1 MPLLKLTGTESVLTL
16 HLEHPIHLDPNVEYY
31 IALVGFYSE
40 NNIYN
45 LLQHAK
51 VYFWDLEIHFI
62 PKPLI
67 LQCGYWTIEKLEK
80 SFRDYIQSLNLSVNS
95 NDFKIFKDGDKI
107 SINSPIKFYLDKTVS
122 DLLGFEKSDATNLQ
136 KESSYFNS
144 NENVIASN
152 PPNLRAVDV
161 IEIHCNIVNNSLVN
175 HDVHSHKHLE
185 TAILYS
191 FSPNVPHG
199 YKISQSPQEKHY
211 IPLRSGLRK
220 IQQITITLVDQN
232 NQLLQNNHVNN
243 IVYLD
248 LISKSQTHTYS
259 QFDDMRGDSRGA
271 VLTTRTRT
279 LSRSLKNSVPDSVS
293 HGLSQIRSRSSLPN
307 ITNDVVNAVICE
319 VNDTT
324 LVTNCSSQA
333 GHHVVDN
340 VSQRYDQF
348 LSRYG
353 YEFHWKKYRE

>member
-1 MPLLKLTGTESVLTL
+1 MVDSSVPGGKRFISPLIRRKVAPLLREKFIPWLKSLVDEELDTIIEKDPTGRGLKRRIGRKLDALLSVNKKKRSSRCLLNYKYIKTATMPLLKLTGTESVLTL
-16 HLEHPIHLDPNVEYY
+16 HLEHPIHLDPNAEYY
-31 IALVGFYSE
+31 MALVGFYSE

-51 VYFWDLEIHFI
+51 VYFWDLEIHLI

-67 LQCGYWTIEKLEK
+67 LQCGYWTIEKLKK

-136 KESSYFNS
+136 KESTYFNS

-199 YKISQSPQEKHY
+199 YKISQSPQEKHC

-259 QFDDMRGDSRGA
+259 K
-271 VLTTRTRT
+271 L
-279 LSRSLKNSVPDSVS
+279 
-293 HGLSQIRSRSSLPN
+293 
-307 ITNDVVNAVICE
+307 
-319 VNDTT
+319 
-324 LVTNCSSQA
+324 
-333 GHHVVDN
+333 
-340 VSQRYDQF
+340 
-348 LSRYG
+348 
-353 YEFHWKKYRE
+353 W

>member
-16 HLEHPIHLDPNVEYY
+16 HLEHPIHLDPNEEYY
-31 IALVGFYSE
+31 MALVGFYSE

-51 VYFWDLEIHFI
+51 VYFWDLGIHFI

-80 SFRDYIQSLNLSVNS
+80 SFRDCIKSLNLSINS
-95 NDFKIFKDGDKI
+95 DDFKIFKDGDKI

-175 HDVHSHKHLE
+175 HDVHSYKHLE

-232 NQLLQNNHVNN
+232 NQLLQNNHANN

-259 QFDDMRGDSRGA
+259 QFDDMCGDSRGA
-271 VLTTRTRT
+271 VLTTRTHT
-279 LSRSLKNSVPDSVS
+279 LSRSLTILSDSVS
-293 HGLSQIRSRSSLPN
+293 HGFVPEPVSYQLS
-307 ITNDVVNAVICE
+307 A
-319 VNDTT
+319 
-324 LVTNCSSQA
+324 
-333 GHHVVDN
+333 
-340 VSQRYDQF
+340 
-348 LSRYG
+348 LSRADPVRRTHWTG
-353 YEFHWKKYRE
+353 IVTLPGVTLFHE

>member
-31 IALVGFYSE
+31 TALVGFYSE
-40 NNIYN
+40 NDIYN

-51 VYFWDLEIHFI
+51 VYFWEIHFI

-80 SFRDYIQSLNLSVNS
+80 SFRDYIKSLNLSINS
-95 NDFKIFKDGDKI
+95 DDFKIFKDGDKI

-232 NQLLQNNHVNN
+232 NQLLQNNHDYPQYVPPAKKRKAA
-243 IVYLD
+243 IP
-248 LISKSQTHTYS
+248 
-259 QFDDMRGDSRGA
+259 
-271 VLTTRTRT
+271 
-279 LSRSLKNSVPDSVS
+279 LSGPPL
-293 HGLSQIRSRSSLPN
+293 LS
-307 ITNDVVNAVICE
+307 
-319 VNDTT
+319 
-324 LVTNCSSQA
+324 
-333 GHHVVDN
+333 
-340 VSQRYDQF
+340 
-348 LSRYG
+348 
-353 YEFHWKKYRE
+353 

>member
-1 MPLLKLTGTESVLTL
+1 ENSNVPSVKFAR
-16 HLEHPIHLDPNVEYY
+16 V
-31 IALVGFYSE
+31 
-40 NNIYN
+40 
-45 LLQHAK
+45 
-51 VYFWDLEIHFI
+51 WDSH
-62 PKPLI
+62 PLI
-67 LQCGYWTIEKLEK
+67 NPKDPGMIYPQGLISYYEYVDGDHGDTRAEY
-80 SFRDYIQSLNLSVNS
+80 
-95 NDFKIFKDGDKI
+95 IFKDGDKI

-259 QFDDMRGDSRGA
+259 Q
-271 VLTTRTRT
+271 L
-279 LSRSLKNSVPDSVS
+279 
-293 HGLSQIRSRSSLPN
+293 
-307 ITNDVVNAVICE
+307 
-319 VNDTT
+319 
-324 LVTNCSSQA
+324 
-333 GHHVVDN
+333 
-340 VSQRYDQF
+340 
-348 LSRYG
+348 
-353 YEFHWKKYRE
+353 W